1 MIIRRGFPHQLYFD
15 EDFMR
20 IIGTEDNSDP
30 EKNYRLWE
38 ECVHPD
44 DMPLIKEAIESTQH
58 NIRAEV
64 KYRWRHKTRGLYT
77 AYSTGMLAGKEDGC
91 VTIYGF
97 FKGVPADR
105 TQLYGYDPDLQL
117 LTRLLAEKMLDSFAS
132 VSYTQAPRQAANA
145 ATTSGLR
152 DSSSAFIRTTGIV

>member
-20 IIGTEDNSDP
+20 IIGAEDNSDP

-44 DMPLIKEAIESTQH
+44 DMPLVKEAIESTQH

-77 AYSTGMLAGKEDGC
+77 AYSTGMLAGKGDGC

-117 LTRLLAEKMLDSFAS
+117 LTRLLAEKMLDSFAFCAL
-132 VSYTQAPRQAANA
+132 VDLQQNKLMLLNDYFNT
-145 ATTSGLR
+145 G
-152 DSSSAFIRTTGIV
+152 SSAGCECG

>member
-20 IIGTEDNSDP
+20 IIGAEDNSDP

-97 FKGVPADR
+97 LRAYPPTAR
-105 TQLYGYDPDLQL
+105 SST
-117 LTRLLAEKMLDSFAS
+117 
-132 VSYTQAPRQAANA
+132 
-145 ATTSGLR
+145 ATTR
-152 DSSSAFIRTTGIV
+152 IFSS

>member
-1 MIIRRGFPHQLYFD
+1 
-15 EDFMR
+15 MR

-64 KYRWRHKTRGLYT
+64 KYRWRHKTRRTLHRLQHRNACRQGGRLRHH
-77 AYSTGMLAGKEDGC
+77 
-91 VTIYGF
+91 IRF
-97 FKGVPADR
+97 F
-105 TQLYGYDPDLQL
+105 
-117 LTRLLAEKMLDSFAS
+117 
-132 VSYTQAPRQAANA
+132 
-145 ATTSGLR
+145 
-152 DSSSAFIRTTGIV
+152 